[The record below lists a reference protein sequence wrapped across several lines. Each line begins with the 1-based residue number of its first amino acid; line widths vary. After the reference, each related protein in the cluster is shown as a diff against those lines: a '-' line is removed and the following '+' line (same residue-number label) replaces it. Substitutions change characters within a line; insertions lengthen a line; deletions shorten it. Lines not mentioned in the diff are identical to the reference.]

1 MGVLDPQLSSLR
13 MQTPLPAPS
22 PRPLGRTFAPPCPIL
37 IAKPFPRPHRL
48 PCTVASSPPSFS
60 SCYLLAPSHPRPI
73 ALPPSYR
80 HARSTRL
87 TRDPSP
93 IQAMPAL
100 HRPPSSSVT
109 RPLALLPSPQDDAR
123 DRPFRPALAL
133 DYIVSL
139 NGERSLEH
147 NCSDCMPVLGLIML
161 CGSRDQNGLLF
172 GSLSC

>member
-13 MQTPLPAPS
+13 MQTPPPAPS
-22 PRPLGRTFAPPCPIL
+22 PRPLGRTFAQPHLFVPSPPRPRSQPCPIL
-37 IAKPFPRPHRL
+37 IAKPFHRPHPL
-48 PCTVASSPPSFS
+48 PCTVTSSPPSFS

-73 ALPPSYR
+73 VLPPSYR
-80 HARSTRL
+80 HARSARL

-93 IQAMPAL
+93 IHPMPAL

-133 DYIVSL
+133 D
-139 NGERSLEH
+139 
-147 NCSDCMPVLGLIML
+147 
-161 CGSRDQNGLLF
+161 
-172 GSLSC
+172 